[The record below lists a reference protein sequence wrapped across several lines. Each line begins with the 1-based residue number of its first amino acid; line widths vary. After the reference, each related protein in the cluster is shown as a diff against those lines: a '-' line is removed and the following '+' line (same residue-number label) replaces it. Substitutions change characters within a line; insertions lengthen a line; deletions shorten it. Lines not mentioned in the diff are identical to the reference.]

1 VCIQEK
7 GRESEKEAEKKIK
20 IKVLHYL
27 TMSISKPGGKP
38 FLPAFFSK
46 LSTYAL
52 FGIFTVQK
60 AGALSLKDCMNI
72 CYHLKG

>member
-52 FGIFTVQK
+52 FGIFTVQRL
-60 AGALSLKDCMNI
+60 AHSALRTA
-72 CYHLKG
+72 